1 MAAIEIISGS
11 AEETRALGSGV
22 GKVVESGDLLLLE
35 GPFGS
40 GKTVFVQGLAE
51 GLDVP
56 GPVASPSFVL
66 MTEHQGRLPLVHV
79 DLFRI
84 QEPDADLIATLDEYV
99 QAGWV
104 AAVEWPHWLP
114 TDLAG
119 PATRIRFEQVS
130 KNRRRLQVTSRQE
143 RITQAL
149 EAALRALS

>member
-1 MAAIEIISGS
+1 MAETEVISTS
-11 AEETRALGSGV
+11 AEQTHALGREV
-22 GKVVESGDLLLLE
+22 GKILEPGDLLLLE

-51 GLDVP
+51 GLGVP
-56 GPVASPSFVL
+56 GRITSPSFVL

-84 QEPDADLIATLDEYV
+84 PKPDDDLIASLDEYV

-114 TDLAG
+114 SELAG
-119 PATRIRFEQVS
+119 PATRVRFEQVG
-130 KNRRRLQVTSRQE
+130 KNRRRLLASSPQQ
-143 RITQAL
+143 RIAQAL
-149 EAALRALS
+149 EAAVGAG